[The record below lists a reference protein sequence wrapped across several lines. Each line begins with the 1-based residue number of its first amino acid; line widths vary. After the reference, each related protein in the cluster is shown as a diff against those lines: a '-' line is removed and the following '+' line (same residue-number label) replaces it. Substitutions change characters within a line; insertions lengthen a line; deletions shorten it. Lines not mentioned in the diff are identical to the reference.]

1 MLSVLRHKGV
11 SKKILWVVAV
21 VIILSFGVFGTAWR
35 LENSINIAGKMYGH
49 GVPMRNFE
57 KAYLDSRDQAIMLY
71 GDQFF
76 KIANRLNLEEE
87 AWDRLLLL
95 HEARK
100 RGIKTSD
107 QEVVA
112 FIASLPFF
120 SPHGQFDRSMYQTI
134 VESPQGFD
142 RKVNDFEEG
151 IRSQLTIKK
160 LLDQA
165 VGNPSISEDDL
176 KKEYTLRNEKIKL
189 AYALFDPLTAA
200 RDLTVT
206 NSEIKQYY
214 DNHKEAFRK
223 PPMINVEYVLF
234 TYSDKATEEQKQ
246 TAKKEATN
254 LAKELKPEGRDEAW
268 FDYAH
273 HRLPRLYA
281 LAQKHQAQVTE
292 TGLFTQAQ
300 PMLTFAWSPELVKKI
315 FSMKQG
321 QYGQVTEMPDGWM
334 VFRIKVHLE
343 SLIPPFDQAKDDA
356 RNALLMDKGFGLAK
370 TKADSALK
378 NIQEGLKQKKT
389 FKELA
394 KSTGAKVDETPLFD
408 RGEYTANM
416 GLIAEFQEATLTMN
430 MQNRLSTVI
439 TTSQGPAIIYLES
452 VQPIDEQEYQI
463 DKDNFKDMMLA
474 QRKSE
479 AIVSFLTKLK
489 FEANIISSVNIN
501 KK

>member
-1 MLSVLRHKGV
+1 MSKLEGSYIIAPMLSVLRHKGV
-11 SKKILWVVAV
+11 SKKILWFVAV

-35 LENSINIAGKMYGH
+35 LDNSINIAGKMYGR
-49 GVPMRNFE
+49 GVSMRNFE

-87 AWDRLLLL
+87 TWDRLLLL

-120 SPHGQFDRSMYQTI
+120 NPHGQFDRSMYQTI
-134 VESPQGFD
+134 IESPQGFD

-165 VGNPSISEDDL
+165 VGSPSINEDEL

-189 AYALFDPLTAA
+189 AYALFDPLKAA
-200 RDLTVT
+200 QDLAVT

-223 PPMINVEYVLF
+223 PPMINVEYALF
-234 TYSDKATEEQKQ
+234 TYPDKATEQQKQ
-246 TAKKEATN
+246 AAKKKATTLGQEVAMN
-254 LAKELKPEGRDEAW
+254 KDHIDFAG
-268 FDYAH
+268 
-273 HRLPRLYA
+273 
-281 LAQKHQAQVTE
+281 LAQKHQVQVKE

-321 QYGQVTEMPDGWM
+321 QLAQVTEMPDGWM
-334 VFRIKVHLE
+334 VFNIKERQE
-343 SLIPPFDQAKDDA
+343 SRIPPFDQATDEAK
-356 RNALLMDKGFGLAK
+356 NALLMDKGFGLAK
-370 TKADSALK
+370 TKADTVLK

-394 KSTGAKVDETPLFD
+394 ESTGTKVDETPLFD
-408 RGEYTANM
+408 RGEYIANM
-416 GLIAEFQEATLTMN
+416 GLVAEFQEATLTMN
-430 MQNRLSTVI
+430 MHNRLSEVL
-439 TTSQGPAIIYLES
+439 TTSQGPTIIYLDS
-452 VQPIDEQEYQI
+452 VQPIDESAYQS

-474 QRKSE
+474 QKKSE
-479 AIVSFLTKLK
+479 AVVSFLTKLK
-489 FEANIISSVNIN
+489 FEANIQQNN
-501 KK
+501 LNRK